1 MTGKLD
7 VLAAAGLSKT
17 FGIAAFRSPWPESC
31 TGGMIAAALTGVPG
45 ASDIFWGSAVTYINS
60 AKEHILGVS
69 SETLERHGA
78 VSEECA
84 REMAE
89 GSRRIYG
96 ADLAMS
102 VTGIAGPGG
111 GSDTKPV
118 GTVWF
123 GFSSKNGTEAYRRL
137 FEGDREAVRRQTTE
151 QVLACLIEK
160 MRRRRCARRRH
171 EIMGS

>member
-7 VLAAAGLSKT
+7 VLAAGVIKNFRDRGLSLSL
-17 FGIAAFRSPWPESC
+17 AESC
-31 TGGMIAAALTGVPG
+31 TGGMISAALTGIPG

-60 AKEHILGVS
+60 AKENILGVS
-69 SETLERHGA
+69 PSTLEKHGA

-96 ADLAMS
+96 ADIAMS

-111 GSDTKPV
+111 GSDEKPV

-123 GFSSKNGTEAYRRL
+123 GFSSEKGTEAVCCRFDGGRDDIRR
-137 FEGDREAVRRQTTE
+137 RTTE
-151 QVLACLIEK
+151 RVLSCLIEK
-160 MRRRRCARRRH
+160 CAAVEGR
-171 EIMGS
+171 GGVLK

>member
-7 VLAAAGLSKT
+7 VLAAAVIKNFRERGLSLSL
-17 FGIAAFRSPWPESC
+17 AESC

-45 ASDIFWGSAVTYINS
+45 ASDIFWGSAVTYINR

-123 GFSSKNGTEAYRRL
+123 GFSSKNGTEAFRRL
-137 FEGDREAVRRQTTE
+137 FEGDREAVRRQTVE

-160 MRRRRCARRRH
+160 CAAEDAH
-171 EIMGS
+171 GEGTK

>member
-7 VLAAAGLSKT
+7 VLAAAVIKNFRERGLSLSL
-17 FGIAAFRSPWPESC
+17 AESC

-123 GFSSKNGTEAYRRL
+123 GFSSKNGTEAFRRL
-137 FEGDREAVRRQTTE
+137 FEGDREAVRRHTVE

-160 MRRRRCARRRH
+160 CAAEDAH
-171 EIMGS
+171 GEGTK

>member
-7 VLAAAGLSKT
+7 VLAAAVIKNFRERGLSLSL
-17 FGIAAFRSPWPESC
+17 AESC
-31 TGGMIAAALTGVPG
+31 TGGMIAAALTGIPG

-69 SETLERHGA
+69 EATLERHGA

-89 GSRRIYG
+89 SSRRIYG
-96 ADLAMS
+96 ADVAMS

-111 GSDTKPV
+111 GSEAKPV

-123 GFSSKNGTEAYRRL
+123 GFSSRKGTEAFCRR
-137 FEGDREAVRRQTTE
+137 FEGDREAVRRQTVE
-151 QVLACLIEK
+151 QVLDCLIEK
-160 MRRRRCARRRH
+160 CAA
-171 EIMGS
+171 EEGLGGGAE

>member
-7 VLAAAGLSKT
+7 VLAAAVIKNFRERGLSLSL
-17 FGIAAFRSPWPESC
+17 AESC
-31 TGGMIAAALTGVPG
+31 TGGMIASALTGVPG

-123 GFSSKNGTEAYRRL
+123 GFSSKNGTEAFRRL
-137 FEGDREAVRRQTTE
+137 FEGDREAVRRQTVE

-160 MRRRRCARRRH
+160 CAA
-171 EIMGS
+171 EDAYGEGTK

>member
-7 VLAAAGLSKT
+7 VLAAAVIKNFRERGLSLSL
-17 FGIAAFRSPWPESC
+17 AESC

-111 GSDTKPV
+111 GSYTKPV

-123 GFSSKNGTEAYRRL
+123 GFSSKNGTEAFRRL
-137 FEGDREAVRRQTTE
+137 FEGDREAVRRQTVE

-160 MRRRRCARRRH
+160 CAAEDAH
-171 EIMGS
+171 GEGTK

>member
-7 VLAAAGLSKT
+7 VLAAAVIKNFRERGLSLSL
-17 FGIAAFRSPWPESC
+17 AESC

-69 SETLERHGA
+69 SETLER
-78 VSEECA
+78 
-84 REMAE
+84 
-89 GSRRIYG
+89 IYG

-111 GSDTKPV
+111 GSEAKPV

-123 GFSSKNGTEAYRRL
+123 GFSSRKGTEAFRRL
-137 FEGDREAVRRQTTE
+137 FEGDREAVRRQTVE

-160 MRRRRCARRRH
+160 CAA
-171 EIMGS
+171 EEGLGGGAE